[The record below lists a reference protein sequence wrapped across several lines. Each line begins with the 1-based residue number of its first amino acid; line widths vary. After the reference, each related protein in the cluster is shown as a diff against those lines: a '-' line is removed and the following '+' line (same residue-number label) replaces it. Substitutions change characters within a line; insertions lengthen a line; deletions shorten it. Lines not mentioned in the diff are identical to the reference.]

1 VSAKPDYPDVNPIMV
16 TALVLGFAEAGL
28 SLVWAYAS
36 FKIGFF
42 HSDFD
47 INVCSKR
54 AQAGVW
60 VQMTVAAE
68 CLIFSVRNPSFFYL
82 SNRPSYA
89 LIISIT
95 LGCLIVSILATAS
108 NFFGS
113 LYVSDVA
120 IIWLYDFICLLFID
134 AIKVL
139 LLHLLG
145 ESFDILEED
154 VTTPIPLEAEQKKT
168 VLSPRSKE
176 DIESRGPKLTP
187 LERWYS
193 STSLGAGSHLGDT
206 ILVEERVAGPA
217 SPPTINLVRK
227 GSNVAMIAAKGR
239 KVVLDQLAHLLF
251 KLLQCRLLQHPV

>member
-1 VSAKPDYPDVNPIMV
+1 MSAKPDYPDVNPIMV

-187 LERWYS
+187 LQANIIFEDELEGPPTKAADSAVLRLERWFLVIQYS
-193 STSLGAGSHLGDT
+193 SKNVL
-206 ILVEERVAGPA
+206 LV
-217 SPPTINLVRK
+217 
-227 GSNVAMIAAKGR
+227 
-239 KVVLDQLAHLLF
+239 QLHHPLLTWF
-251 KLLQCRLLQHPV
+251 GKDLTLL